1 MSLLQ
6 IALRNLNRRRSK
18 GAFMLIGLILA
29 SAAVVAIITI
39 IVSMQDEISEQ
50 LADVG
55 ANIIITADSGEL
67 TFQYGGIT
75 IPELVFDSTTL
86 SVADLDA
93 LDAVQDQY
101 AIIAFAPKL
110 IGTYSAADRSIVVAG
125 VDLPKEFAVK
135 PWLRLHDF
143 HEDDAGVVEA
153 VMAGEQDQM
162 MEMDYEQL
170 ILERMENVPVLGGG
184 EAVIGATLAV
194 ELDLKTGDSLTLGV
208 KDYKVIAVIEETG
221 YMEDNQ
227 LFISLAEAQN
237 LLGRQGEL
245 TMIELTA
252 DLILVN
258 ENVLIARLEDLL
270 PHASVA
276 GVRQAVMG
284 RNELLNSLSR
294 FGFFTGSLVVLT
306 GFFVVSLTML
316 SSVKERTREIGV
328 FRAIGFRSRDIFTI
342 IISEALLVGVLGG
355 LAGYHVGLA
364 VARFATPVLT
374 GTTLSGNW
382 DIMPLVIVSTV
393 TALAG
398 SLAGF
403 IPALSATRLDPAEA
417 LRYN

>member
-6 IALRNLNRRRSK
+6 IALRNLNRRKSK
-18 GAFMLIGLILA
+18 GAFMLTGLILA

-75 IPELVFDSTTL
+75 IPELVFDSATL
-86 SVADLDA
+86 TVADLDT

-135 PWLRLHDF
+135 PWLRLYDF

-170 ILERMENVPVLGGG
+170 ILERMENVPVLGGD

-208 KDYKVIAVIEETG
+208 KDYTVIAVIEETG